1 MRGEGCGVDE
11 GVAAADK
18 RFAAAGEGATEAG
31 EGVAAADEGATE
43 ADEGVAAAGEEFADA
58 GEGFAAFVRERGD
71 HHLRVAVLLTGDWH
85 AAEDLV
91 QASLVK
97 LYRVW
102 PRLDTRA
109 DPDPYL
115 RRIMVNTQ
123 RSWWR
128 ARWRREM
135 PAARLSEGSG
145 GTGIGGTGIG
155 GTGIGGTGIGGDDF
169 ADRQALGVLVRQAL
183 AGLPRQQRAVL
194 VLRYCEDLSEA
205 EVAGILGCSPGTV
218 KTHAHRGI
226 NALREILGSEFGPLE
241 VNETRP
247 SRRDSG

>member
-1 MRGEGCGVDE
+1 MGDVDERFAGYVRDRGE
-11 GVAAADK
+11 
-18 RFAAAGEGATEAG
+18 
-31 EGVAAADEGATE
+31 
-43 ADEGVAAAGEEFADA
+43 
-58 GEGFAAFVRERGD
+58 

-85 AAEDLV
+85 AAQDLV

-102 PRLDTRA
+102 PKLRVDS
-109 DPDPYL
+109 DPDAYL

-135 PAARLSEGSG
+135 PAAQLPEGIS
-145 GTGIGGTGIG
+145 
-155 GTGIGGTGIGGDDF
+155 GDDI
-169 ADRQALGVLVRQAL
+169 AERQAVGTLVREAL
-183 AGLPRQQRAVL
+183 AGLSRQQRAVL
-194 VLRYCEDLSEA
+194 VLRYCEDLPEA
-205 EVAGILGCSPGTV
+205 EVAEILGCSVGTV

-226 NALREILGSEFGPLE
+226 AALRERLGGEFGRLGGEGGRGEGGRGGLGRLEIGRME
-241 VNETRP
+241 VNETGP

>member
-1 MRGEGCGVDE
+1 MRCEGGGAEE
-11 GVAAADK
+11 GL
-18 RFAAAGEGATEAG
+18 AGTEEGLAGTE
-31 EGVAAADEGATE
+31 EGLASAE
-43 ADEGVAAAGEEFADA
+43 
-58 GEGFAAFVRERGD
+58 EGFAAYVRERGD

-97 LYRVW
+97 LYRAW
-102 PRLDTRA
+102 PRLDTGVDRDRVA
-109 DPDPYL
+109 DPAGIDAYL

-128 ARWRREM
+128 ARWRRET
-135 PAARLSEGSG
+135 PAARLPEGSG
-145 GTGIGGTGIG
+145 SESSGGIRIGGVGIGNQTMGS
-155 GTGIGGTGIGGDDF
+155 DDI
-169 ADRQALGVLVRQAL
+169 ADRQALGALVRQAL

-205 EVAGILGCSPGTV
+205 EVAEILGCSPGTV
-218 KTHAHRGI
+218 KTHAHRGL
-226 NALREILGSEFGPLE
+226 NALREVLGGEFGPLE
-241 VNETRP
+241 VNGTRP